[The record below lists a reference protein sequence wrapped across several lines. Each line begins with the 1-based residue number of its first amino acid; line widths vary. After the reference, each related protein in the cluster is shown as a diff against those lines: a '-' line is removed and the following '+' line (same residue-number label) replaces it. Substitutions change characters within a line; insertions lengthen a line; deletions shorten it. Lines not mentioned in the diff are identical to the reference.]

1 MKKIILSFFMFS
13 ILLTGCE
20 EGINLDNTI
29 QENKQ
34 AVTDANIKEEVVL
47 PGELL
52 INLGNDKYFYAGAN
66 GDKEISIAYLGYS
79 YIYES
84 FYAFN
89 VNYPNAPG
97 TIINLPEHNVKL
109 KIIEYD
115 RETNGIIFEK
125 VEQKEKK

>member
-1 MKKIILSFFMFS
+1 MAFLLLS

-20 EGINLDNTI
+20 VEKTLSNTV

-34 AVTDANIKEEVVL
+34 AVTDANIKDEAVF

-52 INLGNDKYFYAGAN
+52 INMGNDKYYYSGAN
-66 GDKEISIAYLGYS
+66 GDREVSIAYLGYS

-89 VNYPNAPG
+89 VNYPNTPG
-97 TIINLPEHNVKL
+97 TIITLPEHNVKL
-109 KIIEYD
+109 KIVEYD
-115 RETNGIIFEK
+115 RETNGVVFEKVK